1 MEVRQLGRD
10 CRKKAAA
17 QRQNGSHFLHGANR
31 PSTAIFAERRLRRA
45 GTKAPAAG
53 TCPRASPDAAHAA
66 TAAVQAA
73 DAGADTHGRRR
84 RGRGSWDHGPP
95 APPSGES
102 DRAKRASGAYWG
114 ASGAPPFG
122 AGERERIKNIRGRC
136 SMRAGI
142 LYSTAA
148 PDIFYSASFARK
160 PGSPVSERREGQ
172 LPAETIGQF
181 LPSAWRYPYRCV
193 CIEVQDEMRTFSCCY

>member
-1 MEVRQLGRD
+1 MRD
-10 CRKKAAA
+10 MAYM
-17 QRQNGSHFLHGANR
+17 
-31 PSTAIFAERRLRRA
+31 
-45 GTKAPAAG
+45 TKRD
-53 TCPRASPDAAHAA
+53 TVVPRAP
-66 TAAVQAA
+66 V
-73 DAGADTHGRRR
+73 
-84 RGRGSWDHGPP
+84 
-95 APPSGES
+95 APES

-122 AGERERIKNIRGRC
+122 AGERGRIKNIWGCR
-136 SMRAGI
+136 SMRRGI
-142 LYSTAA
+142 RYRALA

-160 PGSPVSERREGQ
+160 LGSPVSERREGQ